1 VLCVWVGI
9 DYLLSNRRVGIP
21 QTTEK
26 QVALIP
32 ASIEQ
37 IQEQYEIIERE
48 RVAPDWDYIW
58 NTTIEE
64 GREKKLKRQPFPKIP
79 EKFLPS
85 NLDSNEALIAESAVK
100 VSAKCFR
107 FLKGGLTKS

>member
-9 DYLLSNRRVGIP
+9 DYLQPGRRIGIP

-26 QVALIP
+26 QVAVIP

-58 NTTIEE
+58 NTVIEE
-64 GREKKLKRQPFPKIP
+64 GREKKSKRQPFSQIP
-79 EKFLPS
+79 ENFLPS
-85 NLDSNEALIAESAVK
+85 DPDSNEIMIAESAVK
-100 VSAKCFR
+100 VSAKVC
-107 FLKGGLTKS
+107 S